1 MENMKT
7 KRSLYRK
14 AKKGYYHLC
23 TDGWKEGKLFHTN
36 HQFAYGMTV
45 MGLATLL
52 LEIKIYAFTLMPNH
66 IHILLSGSGDQC
78 VRLFSYLRR
87 KLGDRLKEDGC
98 PPLPENYGYQ
108 LIPVEDEEQMRANYL
123 YLFRNPYEK
132 GWTIPEGYRWGSCW
146 LHYSMSPSVI
156 RGARADTLTGR
167 DLKRLT
173 RSEQAIPGQWE
184 FHPELGLL
192 PISFVET
199 ALFTKLFPSVK
210 VYATKL
216 IKDYE
221 SFVHVASRLGED
233 IIWSQAELA
242 DIVSMLCTR
251 HFQGRSVDALRAD
264 EKSRL
269 AGWLQSDFHLSAGQ
283 IAQWVCM
290 PEKTVRQWLA
300 SKEATSLAFRPGG
313 RPPALPACGPAGDPG
328 R

>member
-1 MENMKT
+1 
-7 KRSLYRK
+7 
-14 AKKGYYHLC
+14 
-23 TDGWKEGKLFHTN
+23 
-36 HQFAYGMTV
+36 MTV

-146 LHYSMSPSVI
+146 LHYSMYPSVI

-192 PISFVET
+192 PISFVGNDFRADYKLLNSFIRQRGINIPPLVNAYMNLSPYMRVLGTAINREFGDVEET
-199 ALFTKLFPSVK
+199 GI
-210 VYATKL
+210 L
-216 IKDYE
+216 IK
-221 SFVHVASRLGED
+221 
-233 IIWSQAELA
+233 IA
-242 DIVSMLCTR
+242 DITDQKKDR
-251 HFQGRSVDALRAD
+251 HINSFINRN
-264 EKSRL
+264 
-269 AGWLQSDFHLSAGQ
+269 
-283 IAQWVCM
+283 
-290 PEKTVRQWLA
+290 
-300 SKEATSLAFRPGG
+300 
-313 RPPALPACGPAGDPG
+313 
-328 R
+328 